1 MSVTR
6 FVGRQ
11 AGAIALAAA
20 VGSGHT
26 VLSADGYRDL
36 GISEGF
42 VLEPYTDIAGVR
54 TVCAGETQ
62 GIENRTYTVDEC
74 GELLVR
80 RVEED
85 FVPRIVACTDDRIW
99 DGLGQET
106 KDALVEFSW
115 NVGTGAYC
123 RGSVAK
129 RLNAGRGVEACERI
143 LLYDKARINGKLKPV
158 DGLTKRREREA
169 AKCRAGFDAV
179 TAERIERPRLRFWGI
194 FG

>member
-11 AGAIALAAA
+11 AAALACAA
-20 VGSGHT
+20 CIGHGHT
-26 VLSADGYRDL
+26 TISAQAYGDL
-36 GISEGF
+36 GASEGLR
-42 VLEPYTDIAGVR
+42 LEPYTDIAGVR
-54 TVCAGETQ
+54 TVCYGETQ
-62 GIENRTYTVDEC
+62 DVEERLYTVDEC
-74 GELLVR
+74 GELLVL
-80 RVEED
+80 RVEQD

-143 LLYDKARINGKLKPV
+143 LLYNKARINGKLKPV